1 MKKSAILSLVGGV
14 LMCLPMLFFS
24 CGNADNALEQIING
38 GGSNETQLAQLT
50 DAIKSNAKVL
60 IEYTLY
66 GDTKA
71 KQIEFTF
78 DGGLEQFAEVEDI
91 VPDNQNYVL
100 FPSLEYDKASGV
112 ITFSLIATIQVPT
125 TRSSAP
131 PLQKVLV
138 VVFDVKAKTYKVASL
153 PGFSFKVVK
162 IEGLPVD
169 VENAW
174 PESSEIALK
183 QITDYESTDNYETA
197 FIDGMEDYPFV
208 INYEEGKTW
217 GDLIGFYTTLL
228 DNEDVVCH
236 EESTG
241 SGYMSYINLDFTK
254 YEFIYGFDNVFMIF
268 SKEKPDLNED
278 DTVQPDQEIVLP
290 TYTGLDLY

>member
-1 MKKSAILSLVGGV
+1 
-14 LMCLPMLFFS
+14 MCLPMLFFS

-183 QITDYESTDNYETA
+183 QITVYESTDNYETA

-278 DTVQPDQEIVLP
+278 DTVQPDQEIVLA
-290 TYTGLDLY
+290 TYTGLSFN